1 MGDKVPLLVGNVLYS
16 VYLHC
21 AAVRDDHCRIYREMP
36 LHLKWEHSLTM
47 HMMNQPT
54 FLRAVD
60 TQGKDIVIPYYIDPL
75 GYEFWGEE

>member
-1 MGDKVPLLVGNVLYS
+1 
-16 VYLHC
+16 
-21 AAVRDDHCRIYREMP
+21 
-36 LHLKWEHSLTM
+36 M